1 MVVCFRVMSTVV
13 EIKSAIGE
21 LPQQE
26 FWRLAEWF
34 DGVRARTWD
43 EQMKADAEDGK
54 LDFLFEEALPKQ
66 PSRAEVVADIIA
78 RTHAA
83 RAKMKR
89 FITDEEIEAAKE
101 EGRA

>member
-21 LPQQE
+21 QPQQE
-26 FWRLAEWF
+26 FWKLAEWF

-43 EQMKADAEDGK
+43 EQMKTDAGDGK

-66 PSRAEVVADIIA
+66 PSLAEVVADIIA
-78 RTHAA
+78 RTQAA